1 MVQLSM
7 KMIKNV
13 FLLASISFLLASCSS
28 APNSVEDQSSSSELN
43 PLAELTNATSSSDAY
58 NRACYWLKE
67 GDNILGFQRIQEGNT
82 LATSEG
88 KLPLLGVEQ
97 AMETV
102 LNQGEPQAIDEYQ
115 VVKDFCS
122 NLGFLI

>member
-28 APNSVEDQSSSSELN
+28 APNSVEDESSSSQLN

-67 GDNILGFQRIQEGNT
+67 GDNILGLQRIQEGNA

-115 VVKDFCS
+115 IVKDFCS
-122 NLGFLI
+122 NLGI